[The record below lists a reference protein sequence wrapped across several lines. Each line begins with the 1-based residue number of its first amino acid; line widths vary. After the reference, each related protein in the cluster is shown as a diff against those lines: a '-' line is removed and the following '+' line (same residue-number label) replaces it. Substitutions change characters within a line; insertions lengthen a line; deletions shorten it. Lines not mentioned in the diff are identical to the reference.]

1 MTEIALGSAVFTVIV
16 LALALTVLGAHAL
29 LLPATRVAVTVN
41 GTRRIESRAG
51 LKLLGILTGSGIPV
65 PSPCGGAG
73 RCGLCRV
80 TVPEGAGEPLPTET
94 NLLARRDLRDGV
106 RLACQIVARNDLA
119 VRVPEELFGVAS
131 WTCTV
136 ASNRSLTPFIKE
148 LALDLPPGTEF
159 AFEAGAFAQLT
170 APPYRLPFSRI
181 EVAEAYRP
189 IWDQYR
195 LHDVTVAS
203 DEPVTRAYSLANRPG
218 DGSRLV
224 FDIRLALPP
233 PGAGPE
239 ALPGVVSSYLFAL
252 RPGDTVVAAGPYSS
266 FRAQDSDRE
275 MVFIGGG
282 VGMAPLRSII
292 RDQLERR
299 RTARKLTFWYGAR
312 SRIELFYVDEF
323 DALAAAHANFSWTA
337 ALSDPGATEG
347 WDGATGFIH
356 NVAHERYLRD
366 HPAPE
371 ECEYYLCGPP
381 LMIKAVFAML
391 EELGVERESIYFDD
405 FAS

>member
-1 MTEIALGSAVFTVIV
+1 
-16 LALALTVLGAHAL
+16 
-29 LLPATRVAVTVN
+29 
-41 GTRRIESRAG
+41 
-51 LKLLGILTGSGIPV
+51 
-65 PSPCGGAG
+65 
-73 RCGLCRV
+73 
-80 TVPEGAGEPLPTET
+80 
-94 NLLARRDLRDGV
+94 
-106 RLACQIVARNDLA
+106 
-119 VRVPEELFGVAS
+119 
-131 WTCTV
+131 
-136 ASNRSLTPFIKE
+136 
-148 LALDLPPGTEF
+148 
-159 AFEAGAFAQLT
+159 
-170 APPYRLPFSRI
+170 
-181 EVAEAYRP
+181 
-189 IWDQYR
+189 
-195 LHDVTVAS
+195 
-203 DEPVTRAYSLANRPG
+203 
-218 DGSRLV
+218 
-224 FDIRLALPP
+224 
-233 PGAGPE
+233 
-239 ALPGVVSSYLFAL
+239 
-252 RPGDTVVAAGPYSS
+252 
-266 FRAQDSDRE
+266 